1 MHSDIPSHIL
11 FGFPR
16 AHGANAKRIK
26 SMGAKGWR
34 GKLGGDTWGPTILS
48 LPVLPTGL
56 KKHVLYA
63 TFREIAVQVFFG
75 PFAFVHLSLEKILV
89 EGRMLREWNPWG
101 AEGWRGKIGGWH
113 LGTHDF
119 IPTTASYLPEKT
131 VLFNFQRDCGSIYVK
146 IRCHREGQIECEM
159 EYQNTC
165 QIMCQLVGITRRK

>member
-56 KKHVLYA
+56 KKHVRFNMGGVTWLKKKGERKRYHSVIYYVCILYD
-63 TFREIAVQVFFG
+63 
-75 PFAFVHLSLEKILV
+75 
-89 EGRMLREWNPWG
+89 W
-101 AEGWRGKIGGWH
+101 
-113 LGTHDF
+113 
-119 IPTTASYLPEKT
+119 
-131 VLFNFQRDCGSIYVK
+131 
-146 IRCHREGQIECEM
+146 
-159 EYQNTC
+159 
-165 QIMCQLVGITRRK
+165 